1 MLRFQFYEGCIYGLL
16 FLFNAIIM
24 HQFTYYLKNLYKKL
38 TDFNDIPPV
47 NQIGGNSLN
56 EYHY

>member
-1 MLRFQFYEGCIYGLL
+1 VDNFFAVLKIKRSSD
-16 FLFNAIIM
+16 NAVVAE
-24 HQFTYYLKNLYKKL
+24 QFTYYLKNLYKKL
-38 TDFNDIPPV
+38 TDFNEIPPV